1 VPFFVFLLLKS
12 FIAVH
17 VIRYSNIVELAYIYN
32 ILDEQF
38 YRVQVS
44 VQSPEGITTMR
55 GVLRRFNDFLKLLTD
70 LKRTFPRK
78 GFPSAPPKGLLR
90 MKSRAV
96 LEEVCIF
103 S

>member
-1 VPFFVFLLLKS
+1 MPFFVFLLLKS

-70 LKRTFPRK
+70 VRFCSP
-78 GFPSAPPKGLLR
+78 
-90 MKSRAV
+90 
-96 LEEVCIF
+96 
-103 S
+103 